1 MTHLEGGSGK
11 EVYNQFHLECSKK
24 IASFVEK
31 QKGNPPSHQFDR
43 IVSGVILLL
52 PWPADPIVL
61 NITELRY
68 LLIFIP
74 R

>member
-31 QKGNPPSHQFDR
+31 QKEIHWAVNS
-43 IVSGVILLL
+43 IEVVSGVILLL
-52 PWPADPIVL
+52 PWSADPIVL